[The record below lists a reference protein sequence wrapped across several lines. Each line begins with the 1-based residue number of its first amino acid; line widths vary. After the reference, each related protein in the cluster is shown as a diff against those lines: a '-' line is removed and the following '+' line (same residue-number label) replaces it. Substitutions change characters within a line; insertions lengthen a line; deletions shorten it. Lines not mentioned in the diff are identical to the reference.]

1 MPSVRMRYVLPGTRF
16 YFEGRVGPGGKLS
29 VALPDRRS
37 GAGSGGGPG
46 GTVCRQA
53 VGLKTGVVPANAAQG
68 VRFCRQ
74 AVGLKTG
81 AVPAN
86 AAPGCVSTDRAV
98 GLKTGAIPAYNA
110 GPVSRHETAAG
121 QGETMGQTEDREET
135 IVDEEEAR
143 RALSEQQMVRRQ
155 KLAKLQAEG
164 RDPFAVV
171 TWNQTHHSAGIK
183 QKFEELENKDVSIAG
198 RVMSFRDIGKASF
211 MDLQDRDGR
220 IQVYLNAD
228 GIGEAAYA
236 EAKTWDMGDIIGVEG
251 YVFKTRRGEISVHA
265 KRMVLLTKAL
275 EPLPEKYHGLKDP
288 EQRYRRRY
296 LDLVM
301 NPQVMETFKKRTII
315 MKAIRQYLDEREY
328 IEVDT
333 PILSTIASGAAAR
346 PFITK
351 SNALN
356 LQLYL
361 RIATELYLKRCI
373 VGGMERVYELGKDF
387 RNEGI
392 DVRHNPEFTMIELYQ
407 AYADYNDMMELCE
420 NICAYAAEKATG
432 SSTVTYQGTEIRFAP
447 PWRRLTM
454 SDAVKEYGGIDF
466 GGVASDEDAR
476 KLAVEKGLTGELKK
490 KLKDCTKGDIL
501 NAAFEK
507 YAEKELIQPT
517 FILDYPADISPLT
530 KQKPGDP
537 TMTERF
543 EAFIYGREIANAYSE
558 LNDPIVQADRFA
570 QQARERELGDDEAY
584 MLDDDF
590 VSSLEVGMPPT
601 GGMGIGID
609 RLIMFLTDSYSIRD
623 IILFPTMKPQA

>member
-1 MPSVRMRYVLPGTRF
+1 MSQ
-16 YFEGRVGPGGKLS
+16 E
-29 VALPDRRS
+29 DI
-37 GAGSGGGPG
+37 AG
-46 GTVCRQA
+46 
-53 VGLKTGVVPANAAQG
+53 
-68 VRFCRQ
+68 
-74 AVGLKTG
+74 
-81 AVPAN
+81 
-86 AAPGCVSTDRAV
+86 
-98 GLKTGAIPAYNA
+98 
-110 GPVSRHETAAG
+110 
-121 QGETMGQTEDREET
+121 EDGF
-135 IVDEEEAR
+135 DEEAAR
-143 RALSEQQMVRRQ
+143 ASLSEQQRIRRE

-171 TWNQTHHSAGIK
+171 TWNQSHHSAEIK
-183 QKFEELENKDVSIAG
+183 EKFEELENKDVSVAG

-211 MDLQDRDGR
+211 IDLQDRDGR

-228 GIGEAAYA
+228 GLGADAYA
-236 EAKTWDMGDIIGVEG
+236 EVKTWDMGDIIGVEG

-265 KRMVLLTKAL
+265 KRMVLLTKAI
-275 EPLPEKYHGLKDP
+275 EPLPEKFHGLKDP

-301 NPQVMETFKKRTII
+301 NPQVMDTFKKRTRII
-315 MKAIRQYLDEREY
+315 RAVREYLDEREY
-328 IEVDT
+328 IEVET
-333 PILSTIASGAAAR
+333 PILGTIASGAAAR
-346 PFITK
+346 PFVTK

-373 VGGMERVYELGKDF
+373 VGGMERVYEMGKDF

-392 DVRHNPEFTMIELYQ
+392 DIRHNPEFTMIELYQ

-420 NICAYAAEKATG
+420 NICAHAAQVATG
-432 SSTVTYQGTEIRFAP
+432 STTITYQGTELRFAP

-454 SDAVKEYGGIDF
+454 MDAVKEYGGIDF
-466 GGVASDEDAR
+466 ASVASDEDAR
-476 KLAVEKGLTGELKK
+476 SLAVEKGLADELKK

-517 FILDYPADISPLT
+517 FIIDYPADISPLT

-537 TMTERF
+537 SMTERF

-558 LNDPIVQADRFA
+558 LNDPIVQDDRFR
-570 QQARERELGDDEAY
+570 QQAKERELGDDEAY
-584 MLDDDF
+584 MLDEDF

-623 IILFPTMKPQA
+623 VILYPTMKPVN